1 MIKFNFDDKG
11 VSINSKDM
19 KEFQENVMTVKDIVD
34 RLLKFYSKDKTY
46 MGEQKRMLTSFFND
60 PNRRS
65 LAMTEPSFDTL
76 NYGYGVAD
84 NKLHKLIMWRD
95 DNGLHNF
102 AMWLKNE
109 GMLGGKLVKI
119 YPEEDDIFTKNQME
133 GALYLAQLNKTPY
146 FKGCDEY
153 ADNYVYQTK
162 LKELDDEIENIK
174 TQRKSAKD
182 EMKSLQDRYA
192 ELLSYYAKMK
202 VKQVKLQIERE
213 TLVAKHNKK

>member
-1 MIKFNFDDKG
+1 MIKFNFDEKG

-34 RLLKFYSKDKTY
+34 NLIKFYSKDKTY
-46 MGEQKRMLTSFFND
+46 MGEQRKMLTSFFNN

-65 LAMTEPSFDTL
+65 LSMAEPAFDTL
-76 NYGYGVAD
+76 NYGYGIAD
-84 NKLHKLIMWRD
+84 NKLYKLIMWRD
-95 DNGLHNF
+95 DKGLHNF
-102 AMWLKNE
+102 AMWIKNE

-133 GALYLAQLNKTPY
+133 GALYLAQLNKAPY
-146 FKGCDEY
+146 FEGCDEH

-174 TQRKSAKD
+174 NQRACCKN
-182 EMKSLQDRYA
+182 EMKSIQDRYA
-192 ELLSYYAKMK
+192 ELLTQYAKMK

-213 TLVAKHNKK
+213 TLVNKHKK

>member
-1 MIKFNFDDKG
+1 MIKFNFDNKG
-11 VSINSKDM
+11 VSISSKDM
-19 KEFQENVMTVKDIVD
+19 KEFQENVMTVEDIVN

-46 MGEQKRMLTSFFND
+46 MGEQKQMLTSFFND

-65 LAMTEPSFDTL
+65 LVMTEPSFDTL

-102 AMWLKNE
+102 AMWIKNE
-109 GMLGGKLVKI
+109 DMLGGKLVKI
-119 YPEEDDIFTKNQME
+119 YPEDDDIFTKNQME
-133 GALYLAQLNKTPY
+133 GAMYLTEINKIPY
-146 FKGCDEY
+146 FEGCDEH

-174 TQRKSAKD
+174 NQRTSCKN
-182 EMKSLQDRYA
+182 EMKSIQDRYA
-192 ELLSYYAKMK
+192 ELLTYYAKMK

-213 TLVAKHNKK
+213 TLVNKHKK

>member
-1 MIKFNFDDKG
+1 MIKFNFDEKG

-34 RLLKFYSKDKTY
+34 NLIKFYSKDKTY
-46 MGEQKRMLTSFFND
+46 MGEQRKMLTSFFND

-65 LAMTEPSFDTL
+65 LSMTEPAFDTL
-76 NYGYGVAD
+76 NYGYGIAD
-84 NKLHKLIMWRD
+84 NKLYKLIMWRD
-95 DNGLHNF
+95 DKGLHNF
-102 AMWLKNE
+102 AMWIKNE

-146 FKGCDEY
+146 FEGCDEH

-174 TQRKSAKD
+174 NQRACCKN
-182 EMKSLQDRYA
+182 EMKSIQDRYT
-192 ELLSYYAKMK
+192 ELLTQYAKMK

-213 TLVAKHNKK
+213 TLVNKHKK

>member
-1 MIKFNFDDKG
+1 MIKFNFDEKG

-34 RLLKFYSKDKTY
+34 NLIKFYSKDKTY
-46 MGEQKRMLTSFFND
+46 MGEQRKMLTSFFNN

-65 LAMTEPSFDTL
+65 LSMTEPAFDTL
-76 NYGYGVAD
+76 NYGYGIAD
-84 NKLHKLIMWRD
+84 NKLYKLIMWRD
-95 DNGLHNF
+95 DKGLHNF
-102 AMWLKNE
+102 AMWIKNE

-146 FKGCDEY
+146 FEGCDEH

-174 TQRKSAKD
+174 NQRACCKN
-182 EMKSLQDRYA
+182 EMKSIQDRYT
-192 ELLSYYAKMK
+192 ELLTQYAKMK

-213 TLVAKHNKK
+213 TLVNKHKK

>member
-1 MIKFNFDDKG
+1 MIKFNFDEKG

-34 RLLKFYSKDKTY
+34 NLIKFYSKDKTY
-46 MGEQKRMLTSFFND
+46 MGEQRKMLTSFFNN

-65 LAMTEPSFDTL
+65 LSMTESAFDTL
-76 NYGYGVAD
+76 NYGYGIAD
-84 NKLHKLIMWRD
+84 NKLYKLIMWRD
-95 DNGLHNF
+95 DKGLHNF
-102 AMWLKNE
+102 AMWIKNE

-146 FKGCDEY
+146 FEGCDEH

-174 TQRKSAKD
+174 NQRACCKN
-182 EMKSLQDRYA
+182 EMKSIQDRYT
-192 ELLSYYAKMK
+192 ELLTQYAKMK

-213 TLVAKHNKK
+213 TLVNKHKK

>member
-1 MIKFNFDDKG
+1 
-11 VSINSKDM
+11 
-19 KEFQENVMTVKDIVD
+19 MTVEDIVD

-46 MGEQKRMLTSFFND
+46 MSEQKKMLTSFFND

-133 GALYLAQLNKTPY
+133 GALYLAELNKTSY
-146 FKGCDEY
+146 FEGCDEY

-162 LKELDDEIENIK
+162 LKELDNEIENIK
-174 TQRKSAKD
+174 SQCKCAKD
-182 EMKSLQDRYA
+182 EMKTIQKRYK
-192 ELLSYYAKMK
+192 ELVTYYGKMTA
-202 VKQVKLQIERE
+202 KQVKLMVERE
-213 TLVAKHNKK
+213 TLVAKHKK

>member
-1 MIKFNFDDKG
+1 MIKFNFDEKG

-34 RLLKFYSKDKTY
+34 NLIKFYSKDKTY
-46 MGEQKRMLTSFFND
+46 MGEQRKMLTSFFND
-60 PNRRS
+60 HNRRS
-65 LAMTEPSFDTL
+65 LSMTEPAFDTL
-76 NYGYGVAD
+76 NYGYGIAD
-84 NKLHKLIMWRD
+84 NKLYKLIMWRD
-95 DNGLHNF
+95 DKGLHNF
-102 AMWLKNE
+102 AMWIKNE

-146 FKGCDEY
+146 FEGCDEH

-174 TQRKSAKD
+174 NQRACCKN
-182 EMKSLQDRYA
+182 EMKSIQDRYT
-192 ELLSYYAKMK
+192 ELLTQYAKMK

-213 TLVAKHNKK
+213 TLVNKHKK

>member
-1 MIKFNFDDKG
+1 MIKFNFDEKG

-34 RLLKFYSKDKTY
+34 NLIKFYSKDKTY
-46 MGEQKRMLTSFFND
+46 MGEQRKMLTSFFNN

-65 LAMTEPSFDTL
+65 LSMAEPAFDTL
-76 NYGYGVAD
+76 NYGYGIAD
-84 NKLHKLIMWRD
+84 NKLYKLIMWRD
-95 DNGLHNF
+95 DKGLHNF
-102 AMWLKNE
+102 AMWIKNE

-146 FKGCDEY
+146 FEGCDEH

-174 TQRKSAKD
+174 NQRACCKN
-182 EMKSLQDRYA
+182 EMKSIQDRYT
-192 ELLSYYAKMK
+192 ELLTQYAKMK

-213 TLVAKHNKK
+213 TLVNKHKK